1 MLMGLRMTRRV
12 LHAFAI
18 VFLLPVIVHATVW
31 SAKGWP
37 ASWRAAD
44 WTSAGVLVLP
54 DKFPAATVRIYS
66 ARTGGWK
73 GIFATHSWI
82 VLKRKNADHYDR
94 YDVVGWGTPV
104 RKSSQPPDGRWYGNA
119 PELVK
124 AIDGPAAEALI
135 PDVERAIADYRW
147 SKRGQY
153 SVWPGPNSNTFVAA
167 ILAEVP
173 HIAASLPST
182 AVGRDFP
189 ANGAWL
195 TRTGA
200 GGWRLNAGGYLGLA
214 VGDQMG
220 VEIQILGLVA
230 GIDLLPFGV
239 KIPAFGRI
247 GF

>member
-1 MLMGLRMTRRV
+1 MGWQMTKRLVRS
-12 LHAFAI
+12 FAI
-18 VFLLPVIVHATVW
+18 VFLLPVMFHAMVW

-37 ASWRAAD
+37 SSWRTAD
-44 WTSAGVLVLP
+44 WSSAGVL
-54 DKFPAATVRIYS
+54 PAAEEAPEAAIRIYS

-82 VLKRKNADHYDR
+82 VLKRKGADRYDR

-104 RKSSQPPDGRWYGNA
+104 RKNSQPPDGRWYGNV

-135 PDVERAIADYRW
+135 PDIERAIAAYQW
-147 SKRGQY
+147 SKRGDY
-153 SVWPGPNSNTFVAA
+153 RVWPGPNSNTFVAA

-173 HIAASLPST
+173 QIAASLPST

-200 GGWRLNAGGYLGLA
+200 GGWRLNAGGYLGLT
-214 VGDQMG
+214 VGDHMG
-220 VEIQILGLVA
+220 IELQLLGLVA
-230 GIDLLPFGV
+230 GVDLLPLGV